1 MSGCFFFFKQK
12 TAYEMRISDWSS
24 DVCSSDLSLHAYFLR
39 PGNMTRPIV
48 YEVDRIRDGR
58 TFTAR
63 RVQAI
68 QGGQPIL
75 SMMTS
80 FQRDEPGLEHQ
91 TPMPQVPPPEQ
102 LKSLTAC
109 YEQWLDE
116 VPDISERMH
125 TALTREVEIEFKPVK
140 PFNALKPKA
149 APPEQAIW
157 FRAAGKLPDD
167 PLLHRCILAYASD
180 FHLLSTA
187 LRPHEK
193 PWASEEMA
201 IASIDHALWFHRDLR
216 EIGRAHV

>member
-1 MSGCFFFFKQK
+1 
-12 TAYEMRISDWSS
+12 
-24 DVCSSDLSLHAYFLR
+24 
-39 PGNMTRPIV
+39 MTRPIV

-80 FQRDEPGLEHQ
+80 FQREEPGLEHQ

-116 VPDISERMH
+116 VHDISERMH
-125 TALTREVEIEFKPVK
+125 TALTREVAIEVTQVK
-140 PFNALKPKA
+140 QYKEPKPKA
-149 APPEQAIW
+149 APPEKANR
-157 FRAAGKLPDD
+157 FRAAEQMTDD
-167 PLLHRCILAYASD
+167 
-180 FHLLSTA
+180 
-187 LRPHEK
+187 
-193 PWASEEMA
+193 
-201 IASIDHALWFHRDLR
+201 
-216 EIGRAHV
+216 